1 MSRFPVPQEESKRR
15 EVMAIYRE
23 MGLEE
28 GKPAPNFFT
37 GMALRPDL
45 LRGAWAL
52 TQSLYGGILPGNL
65 RELIM
70 TAVSAQNHS
79 HYCCLSHAAQL
90 KRQGVPTEQ
99 IQGAMSDPALLAIPD
114 PDRQVLLFAVK
125 TAQRPNELSVGD
137 FQRLRGLGLSDEL
150 LLEVVMTAAFTNW
163 SNTWSTAAD
172 ILLD

>member
-1 MSRFPVPQEESKRR
+1 MSRFPMPQDETKRR

-28 GKPAPNFFT
+28 GKVFSNFFT

-52 TQSLYGGILPGNL
+52 TQSLHGGILPVRL
-65 RELIM
+65 RDLIL
-70 TAVSAQNHS
+70 TAVSAQNRS

-90 KRQGVPTEQ
+90 KKHGVPMEQ
-99 IQGAMSDPALLAIPD
+99 IESAMSDPALVAIPD

-125 TAQRPNELSVGD
+125 AAVTPNDLAVGD
-137 FQRLRGLGLSDEL
+137 FQRLRGLGFSDEE
-150 LLEVVMTAAFTNW
+150 LLEVVMTAAFSNW

-172 ILLD
+172 IILD